1 MTGDGF
7 PLRIS
12 IGGRR
17 FRQAVSPQAKGGAR
31 NVAIISR
38 APAARSEPGESR
50 KLMGGLVAGARET
63 NDEGT
68 AMRSEIER
76 LMSTRDWSSE
86 TQRLYRYHLIDFEI
100 WLEKKG
106 LTYRQATAESIR
118 AWLAGHEK
126 WSASSSHNAI
136 CALKAFYHFT
146 VGEAAS
152 PLQGIRVR
160 RRLPPMGRTLSEEE
174 VKQLLAAIDT
184 STAGGVRDLSILTL
198 MLDTGLRSS
207 EVCRLQMDRL
217 EKEKR
222 VLSVRV
228 KGGDW
233 SYRVYG
239 QYTAACLEAWLSCR
253 YWIAPVS
260 CQVVYVG
267 LRGKDAGWR
276 FTRVGLRTLCYRW
289 SERAG
294 IRRFSPHA
302 LRRTFATLALKGGAP
317 TRLVQVA
324 GAWRDLDMVER
335 YSRAL
340 AAEDF
345 RAWAPTDRIMG
356 IRG

>member
-1 MTGDGF
+1 M
-7 PLRIS
+7 RS
-12 IGGRR
+12 GGEGCATLSPVQRR
-17 FRQAVSPQAKGGAR
+17 RERMSPFIR
-31 NVAIISR
+31 L
-38 APAARSEPGESR
+38 APATRTELCER
-50 KLMGGLVAGARET
+50 RQLMGGLVDRARET
-63 NDEGT
+63 NDKGT
-68 AMRSEIER
+68 AMRAAIEQ
-76 LMSTRDWSSE
+76 LMSARDWSAE
-86 TQRLYRYHLIDFEI
+86 TQRLYRYHLIDFES
-100 WLEKKG
+100 WLRKRD
-106 LTYRQATAESIR
+106 LPYRQATTESIR
-118 AWLAGHEK
+118 AWLDGHEK
-126 WSASSSHNAI
+126 WSASSRHNAV
-136 CALKAFYHFT
+136 CALKAFYQFT

-152 PLQGIRVR
+152 PTRGIRVR
-160 RRLPPMGRTLSEEE
+160 RRLPPMGRTLSEAE

-217 EKEKR
+217 ERDKR
-222 VLSVRV
+222 VLSVKV

-239 QYTAACLEAWLSCR
+239 EYTAACLEAWLSCR
-253 YWIAPVS
+253 YWIAPLS

-267 LRGKDAGWR
+267 LRGRDAGWR
-276 FTRVGLRTLCYRW
+276 FTRIGLRAMCYRW

-340 AAEDF
+340 SAEDF